1 MRLPT
6 LCATMLLAAMLPQRA
21 QAAIFVCPS
30 AGGAPQTSDH
40 LTADCMMHGG
50 RELNPDG
57 SVRRVILSPQQQAAA
72 DAQQRLAQRDAQS
85 QLDALREQRALLTRY
100 PDAQRLAQ
108 AERDDLRTPQALIA
122 NAQQSL
128 LDLAAERKHLLQD
141 AQFYPDG
148 HYPPELRNRF
158 EANALLRRQQQQLI
172 AGQQQAMAR
181 TRARYAALRQR
192 MQPLWARAAAAATA
206 ASAAP

>member
-21 QAAIFVCPS
+21 LAAIFVCPG
-30 AGGAPQTSDH
+30 AGGALQTSDH
-40 LTADCMMHGG
+40 LTADCMLHGG

-72 DAQQRLAQRDAQS
+72 DARQHAERRDAQR

-100 PDAQRLAQ
+100 PDAQRLDA

-122 NAQQSL
+122 NARQSL
-128 LDLAAERKHLLQD
+128 HDLAAERTRLLQD

-148 HYPPELRNRF
+148 HYPPDLRNRF

-172 AGQQQAMAR
+172 AGQQQVIAR
-181 TRARYAALRQR
+181 TRAQYAALRQR
-192 MQPLWARAAAAATA
+192 MQPLWARTAA
-206 ASAAP
+206 ASASAAH